1 MTEIEKVIEEARAAA
16 LPFESWERL
25 PGESAGAYF
34 AFCAY
39 RDYGAERNIRKAVEA
54 WQWAGLKR

>member
-1 MTEIEKVIEEARAAA
+1 MTDIEKVIEEARAAA

-34 AFCAY
+34 AFCVY
-39 RDYGAERNIRKAVEA
+39 S
-54 WQWAGLKR
+54 